1 MNAAERKLHDEA
13 VKVLTDK
20 GKLVE
25 AGFLSLRLSVIPKDA
40 PPVQV
45 DEMRLAFVAGAQHVW
60 ASIMTMLDPGRDP
73 TAKDLR
79 RMALISDE
87 LDTMA
92 KELTLRVATT
102 GRAQ

>member
-1 MNAAERKLHDEA
+1 M
-13 VKVLTDK
+13 DK

-25 AGFLSLRLSVIPKDA
+25 AGFVSLRLSVIPKDA

-60 ASIMTMLDPGRDP
+60 ASIMTMLDPGSEP

-79 RMALISDE
+79 RMTLISDE
-87 LDTMA
+87 LDAMA